1 MASPASPLIIPHLRP
16 QLHHYTTTKHYKVR
30 SCNKVYTEHRLGP
43 APLLHYIQ
51 QSNKVY
57 TGWVPGFWIGGPA
70 RLNTRITS
78 DDITEMYFQSACTVF
93 VAKDPFYVRG
103 HHPMRRSGS
112 KRADLTLIGFSAPG
126 NLVKHLGYFVQTS
139 IHDRRQFQMTSNQ

>member
-16 QLHHYTTTKHYKVR
+16 QLHHSALQSTTKCDPVIKFTQVG
-30 SCNKVYTEHRLGP
+30 SCT
-43 APLLHYIQ
+43 PLLHYYIQ
-51 QSNKVY
+51 QSNKV
-57 TGWVPGFWIGGPA
+57 WVPGFWIGGPA

-78 DDITEMYFQSACTVF
+78 DDITEMYFQCACTVF

>member
-16 QLHHYTTTKHYKVR
+16 QLHYSALQSTTKCDPVIKFTR
-30 SCNKVYTEHRLGP
+30 NTGP

-126 NLVKHLGYFVQTS
+126 NLVKHFVYFVQTS